1 MSTLE
6 LKLDLGL
13 SIMRELTLLND
24 AVGMNHF
31 PGFEKNWDKPPE
43 GDVNRGK
50 ECEGVTDEDNDN
62 ELS

>member
-1 MSTLE
+1 MG
-6 LKLDLGL
+6 K
-13 SIMRELTLLND
+13 LTLLND

-43 GDVNRGK
+43 GDVDRGK
-50 ECEGVTDEDNDN
+50 ECEGGTDEDNDS